1 LVYNEIII
9 SNIKKMNFAICLT
22 KFYISRCEAL
32 LSSLKNYNI
41 NIYLLCFDR
50 ESYKYF
56 YKKNVNCITINKI
69 KSFEKNFDATI
80 KNRKLIDQIV
90 TSRPIFLK
98 FLLKKFNLKEI
109 FLLDSDIFFFSDP
122 KNIKKEIGK
131 ASIAYCDHRF
141 NKKLKKLAD
150 MYGKYNAGF
159 IYIKFDKYGKK
170 FLNEWSSLC
179 KEWCEFTPSL
189 NKFSDQK
196 YLEQL
201 KKKSNNIKIIKNPCI
216 NLAPWN
222 LQCKEIV
229 KKEETILV
237 NNKPLI
243 FFHFHGLRKL
253 TNNIYVLGT
262 SNYNFFLTTNI
273 KKILFAPYINYLK
286 NHKSK
291 DFFWKKNSLID
302 LFIKSYIVFKKIILN
317 DFYLVKKIVT
327 HEKSINNWN
336 NRTDRSLLS
345 RVVVKK
351 KL

>member
-1 LVYNEIII
+1 
-9 SNIKKMNFAICLT
+9 MNFAICLT

-41 NIYLLCFDR
+41 NIYLLCFDH

-56 YKKNVNCITINKI
+56 YKKKVNCITINKI
-69 KSFEKNFDATI
+69 KSFDKNFDATI

-122 KNIKKEIGK
+122 RNIKKEIGK
-131 ASIAYCDHRF
+131 ASIAYCDHGF

-159 IYIKFDKYGKK
+159 IYIKFDKHGKK
-170 FLNEWSSLC
+170 FLSEWSSLC
-179 KEWCEFTPSL
+179 KKWCEFTPSL

-196 YLEQL
+196 YLEKL
-201 KKKSNNIKIIKNPCI
+201 KKESNNIKIIKNPCI

-237 NNKPLI
+237 NNKLLI

-273 KKILFAPYINYLK
+273 KKIIFAPYINYLK

-302 LFIKSYIVFKKIILN
+302 LFIKSYNIFKKIILN
-317 DFYLVKKIVT
+317 DFYLVKK
-327 HEKSINNWN
+327 
-336 NRTDRSLLS
+336 
-345 RVVVKK
+345 
-351 KL
+351 